1 MEALPF
7 FTTLIMDELMA
18 LSAITREPLL
28 PLTVR
33 DTPLQSPAVSPLN
46 TLIIEGFNGFASII
60 DIIDS
65 IYMYSARA
73 PRIPAIRRDYLLQG
87 P

>member
-1 MEALPF
+1 ME
-7 FTTLIMDELMA
+7 ELLA

-33 DTPLQSPAVSPLN
+33 DTPLQSPISSPLN
-46 TLIIEGFNGFASII
+46 TLIIEGFNGFATII

-65 IYMYSARA
+65 IYTYSARA
-73 PRIPAIRRDYLLQG
+73 PRIPPIRRDYVLQG